1 MSDTNTTASG
11 RSPSPLTTP
20 WHRAIIGLL
29 VNGAGDELTRNQLAA
44 TYLLSLR
51 QLAGQAVSPQPP
63 WLFFINGGGT
73 SPDPLIEVA
82 RWNQGDGSPGME
94 DQTSERFRGTVAVL
108 RETVS
113 HRRRLKDRGIAG
125 IAKVEARDNGCFC
138 DNLARAFG
146 GGATGRYAMRH
157 DPVLGWMSSG
167 GHHIQLCLDQPDD
180 HDSFRHDLHT
190 RSDKL
195 MRPTGINSTMEMTDK
210 FVSVT
215 GSLDVSRWDAGLVDD
230 MLSAQLPVLYIPHAA
245 GGAANVCDSRPFGC
259 VEMIFNGHCQSGK
272 LHPVYPR
279 FMPFTDAYMA
289 GYENI
294 LRARLAHC
302 PANYDFFV
310 RVTVREVEAFCMRL
324 CHMLLDFGG
333 PADELGLLHGDLT
346 RATIR
351 AITLGVESMAYHGVG
366 VAPFRSREEVCQ
378 ILQIIRGTDSITR
391 RELQRKHPA
400 LPANER
406 DRVLH
411 HMAEEGL
418 IRVDGQRLTA
428 VPLDKFIRSLAERP
442 GLTAPTVRCAH
453 LPDKW
458 SGVKHK

>member
-1 MSDTNTTASG
+1 MSNTNTTVSD
-11 RSPSPLTTP
+11 RFPSSLTTP

-51 QLAGQAVSPQPP
+51 QLAGQAVSPRPP
-63 WLFFINGGGT
+63 WLFFINGGT
-73 SPDPLIEVA
+73 TPDPLIEVV
-82 RWNQGDGSPGME
+82 RWNQDDVGTGME
-94 DQTSERFRGTVAVL
+94 DQTSERFRGTVAVM
-108 RETVS
+108 REAAG
-113 HRRRLKDRGIAG
+113 RRQRLKDRGIAG
-125 IAKVEARDNGCFC
+125 IAKLEARDNGCFC

-167 GHHIQLCLDQPDD
+167 GHHIQLCLEQDAD
-180 HDSFRHDLHT
+180 HGMFRHDLRT
-190 RSDKL
+190 GADRL
-195 MRPTGINSTMEMTDK
+195 MKPTGVNPAMEMTGK
-210 FVSVT
+210 LITLS
-215 GSLDVSRWDAGLVDD
+215 GSLDASRWDAALVDD

-245 GGAANVCDSRPFGC
+245 GSAANVSDSRPFRC
-259 VEMIFNGHCQSGK
+259 VEMIFNGLYQSGR
-272 LHPVYPR
+272 LFPVYPR
-279 FMPFTDAYMA
+279 IMPATDAYVA
-289 GYENI
+289 GCENI

-324 CHMLLDFGG
+324 CCMLLDFGG
-333 PADELGLLHGDLT
+333 PADELGLMHGDLT

-366 VAPFRSREEVCQ
+366 VAPLRTREEVCQ
-378 ILQIIRGTDSITR
+378 ILEIIRGTDSITR
-391 RELQRKHPA
+391 RDLQRKHPA
-400 LPANER
+400 LSANER

-411 HMAEEGL
+411 RMAEEGL
-418 IRVDGQRLTA
+418 IRVDGQRVTA
-428 VPLDKFIRSLAERP
+428 VPLDNFIRSLADRP
-442 GLTAPTVRCAH
+442 GLSAPVIRCAH

-458 SGVKHK
+458 AGVKRK